1 MGVLKNVSYTETVCR
16 QVEQDICE
24 METVAGG
31 VSRPVEGSCVSKT
44 VEECA
49 PETRFQEEFVE
60 EEVCRD
66 IPIKDCKT
74 VEEEICENKVEEECE
89 EVETQEC
96 DIIPHEECKQIVDK
110 IPKKVSKK
118 VTKVVCDEKMNMKNE
133 PTNTLE
139 DDEDDVPSLQDILE
153 IFGVNTNDNDVN
165 IDDAFQSTTTTTTAV
180 PTTTTTTTTTTR
192 KSSTTERELITTTTS
207 LEFDGSTTSSVIR
220 KDIKTP
226 SSVRRTDGSQ
236 IIFSDDAIDSRIKEL
251 ATRGGPA
258 GGVTTSRP
266 VQNTETRKQ
275 LPNSQI
281 FFPE

>member
-1 MGVLKNVSYTETVCR
+1 MGE
-16 QVEQDICE
+16 
-24 METVAGG
+24 
-31 VSRPVEGSCVSKT
+31 
-44 VEECA
+44 
-49 PETRFQEEFVE
+49 
-60 EEVCRD
+60 
-66 IPIKDCKT
+66 
-74 VEEEICENKVEEECE
+74 
-89 EVETQEC
+89 
-96 DIIPHEECKQIVDK
+96 
-110 IPKKVSKK
+110 
-118 VTKVVCDEKMNMKNE
+118 NE

-165 IDDAFQSTTTTTTAV
+165 IDDAFQSTTTTTT
-180 PTTTTTTTTTTR
+180 

>member
-1 MGVLKNVSYTETVCR
+1 MG
-16 QVEQDICE
+16 
-24 METVAGG
+24 
-31 VSRPVEGSCVSKT
+31 
-44 VEECA
+44 
-49 PETRFQEEFVE
+49 
-60 EEVCRD
+60 
-66 IPIKDCKT
+66 
-74 VEEEICENKVEEECE
+74 
-89 EVETQEC
+89 
-96 DIIPHEECKQIVDK
+96 
-110 IPKKVSKK
+110 
-118 VTKVVCDEKMNMKNE
+118 
-133 PTNTLE
+133 
-139 DDEDDVPSLQDILE
+139 
-153 IFGVNTNDNDVN
+153 DVN

-180 PTTTTTTTTTTR
+180 PTTTTTTT

-207 LEFDGSTTSSVIR
+207 LEFDASTTSNVIR

>member
-74 VEEEICENKVEEECE
+74 VEEEICENKVEEVCE
-89 EVETQEC
+89 E
-96 DIIPHEECKQIVDK
+96 
-110 IPKKVSKK
+110 KK
-118 VTKVVCDEKMNMKNE
+118 NMENE

-165 IDDAFQSTTTTTTAV
+165 IDDTFQYTTTATTAV
-180 PTTTTTTTTTTR
+180 PT
-192 KSSTTERELITTTTS
+192 
-207 LEFDGSTTSSVIR
+207 
-220 KDIKTP
+220 
-226 SSVRRTDGSQ
+226 
-236 IIFSDDAIDSRIKEL
+236 
-251 ATRGGPA
+251 
-258 GGVTTSRP
+258 
-266 VQNTETRKQ
+266 
-275 LPNSQI
+275 
-281 FFPE
+281 

>member
-1 MGVLKNVSYTETVCR
+1 MG
-16 QVEQDICE
+16 
-24 METVAGG
+24 
-31 VSRPVEGSCVSKT
+31 
-44 VEECA
+44 
-49 PETRFQEEFVE
+49 
-60 EEVCRD
+60 
-66 IPIKDCKT
+66 
-74 VEEEICENKVEEECE
+74 
-89 EVETQEC
+89 
-96 DIIPHEECKQIVDK
+96 
-110 IPKKVSKK
+110 
-118 VTKVVCDEKMNMKNE
+118 
-133 PTNTLE
+133 TNTLE
-139 DDEDDVPSLQDILE
+139 EDEDDVPSLQDILE

-165 IDDAFQSTTTTTTAV
+165 IDDAFQSTTATTTSV
-180 PTTTTTTTTTTR
+180 PTTTTT
-192 KSSTTERELITTTTS
+192 KLSTTERELITTTTS
-207 LEFDGSTTSSVIR
+207 LEFDASTTSNVIR

>member
-1 MGVLKNVSYTETVCR
+1 MGE
-16 QVEQDICE
+16 
-24 METVAGG
+24 
-31 VSRPVEGSCVSKT
+31 
-44 VEECA
+44 
-49 PETRFQEEFVE
+49 
-60 EEVCRD
+60 
-66 IPIKDCKT
+66 
-74 VEEEICENKVEEECE
+74 
-89 EVETQEC
+89 
-96 DIIPHEECKQIVDK
+96 
-110 IPKKVSKK
+110 
-118 VTKVVCDEKMNMKNE
+118 NE

-165 IDDAFQSTTTTTTAV
+165 IDDAFQSTTTTTT
-180 PTTTTTTTTTTR
+180 T

-207 LEFDGSTTSSVIR
+207 LEFDASTTSSVIR